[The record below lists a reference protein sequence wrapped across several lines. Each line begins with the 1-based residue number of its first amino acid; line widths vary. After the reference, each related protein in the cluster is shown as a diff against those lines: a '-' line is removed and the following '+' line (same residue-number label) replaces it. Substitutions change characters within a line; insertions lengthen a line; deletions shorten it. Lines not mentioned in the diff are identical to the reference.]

1 MDHTGTRRLRSRG
14 HSQGQ
19 GKQKTR
25 RHHINLNTDAVTAIL
40 APIYSDLAVSKAAGH
55 HNLTYGEIEWETLK
69 YIVDYAQRT
78 PAQKHATK
86 FYDLGCGRGRSV
98 LYMSLTGPFEQS
110 VGIEV
115 LPERVSLAKEA
126 LGKLKAN
133 IPGAGAKV
141 RIYEASF
148 LNPAFKY
155 RDARVVFI
163 SNLCFDSE
171 TQAAL
176 FRKLENELPADS
188 LIFCTKAPSP
198 LPAAF
203 KLLSTERKPMSWTP
217 TSEFNILQHV

>member
-1 MDHTGTRRLRSRG
+1 MEHAGTRRLRSRG
-14 HSQGQ
+14 NP
-19 GKQKTR
+19 KTR
-25 RHHINLNTDAVTAIL
+25 KHHVSLNTDAVTAIL
-40 APIYSDLAVSKAAGH
+40 APIYSNLAVSKAAGH
-55 HNLTYGEIEWETLK
+55 HNLTYGEIEWDTLK
-69 YIVDYAQRT
+69 FIAEYARKT
-78 PAQKHATK
+78 PVQKHATK
-86 FYDLGCGRGRSV
+86 FYDLGCGRGRSI
-98 LYMSLTGPFEQS
+98 LYMGLTGPFESS

-126 LGKLKAN
+126 LSILKAS
-133 IPGAGAKV
+133 IPSAGSKV

-176 FRKLENELPADS
+176 FRKLENEMPSQS
-188 LIFCTKAPSP
+188 LLFCTKVPSP
-198 LPAAF
+198 IPAAF

>member
-1 MDHTGTRRLRSRG
+1 MEHTGTRRLRSRS
-14 HSQGQ
+14 HV
-19 GKQKTR
+19 KTR
-25 RHHINLNTDAVTAIL
+25 RQHIKLNTDAVTAIL
-40 APIYSDLAVSKAAGH
+40 APIYSELAVSKAAGH

-69 YIVDYAQRT
+69 YIAEYAAKT

-86 FYDLGCGRGRSV
+86 FYDLGCGRGRSI
-98 LYMSLTGPFEQS
+98 LYMGLTGPFEQS

-126 LGKLKAN
+126 LNTLKAS
-133 IPGAGAKV
+133 IPTAGSKV

-155 RDARVVFI
+155 RDARVVFM

-176 FRKLENELPADS
+176 FRKLENEMPSQS
-188 LIFCTKAPSP
+188 LLFCTKVPSP
-198 LPAAF
+198 VPAAF

>member
-1 MDHTGTRRLRSRG
+1 MEHTGTRHLRSRG
-14 HSQGQ
+14 QS
-19 GKQKTR
+19 KSKTR
-25 RHHINLNTDAVTAIL
+25 KQHVSLNTDAVTAIL
-40 APIYSDLAVSKAAGH
+40 APIYSELAVSKAAGH

-69 YIVDYAQRT
+69 YIVEYARKT

-86 FYDLGCGRGRSV
+86 FYDLGCGRGRSI
-98 LYMSLTGPFEQS
+98 LYMGLTGPFEQS

-126 LGKLKAN
+126 LNKLKAS
-133 IPGAGAKV
+133 IPNAGSKV
-141 RIYEASF
+141 RMYEASF

-155 RDARVVFI
+155 RDARVVFV

-176 FRKLENELPADS
+176 FRKLENEMPTDS
-188 LIFCTKAPSP
+188 LVFCTKVPSP
-198 LPAAF
+198 LPLAF

-217 TSEFNILQHV
+217 TSEFNILQHL